1 MMLEERTAAGK
12 DSELDLAIT
21 VIIPTLNEE
30 SGIAMVIEE
39 LHSLNINNILVI
51 DGYSKDKTVEIA
63 SKLGARAIYQQG
75 MGKTGAVKTAIDVVE
90 TPYMLLIDGDYTY
103 DSSCIS
109 RLVQH
114 MKSYDEI
121 IGARIPTGKESMT
134 SLHKFGNKVITKV
147 FNMLLSTNI
156 TDVCSGMYLLRTE
169 AVRDIHLSTSGFDVE
184 VEIAAQIASAGRITE
199 VPINYR
205 PRMGRQKL
213 STWKHGFRIVRSI
226 VNLGRTYNPGVFY
239 SILGSMI
246 SIPAGLMLGNSV
258 IEMIMTGRIN
268 SPWFFVGISMILV
281 AIQTMAVGVMS
292 LMLRR
297 SELRAVRRLARILTT
312 TRQGIV

>member
-1 MMLEERTAAGK
+1 VLEERTVGK
-12 DSELDLAIT
+12 EFELDKLIT
-21 VIIPTLNEE
+21 VVIPTLNEE
-30 SGIAMVIEE
+30 GGIIKVIEE

-51 DGYSKDKTVEIA
+51 DGYSKDKTVET
-63 SKLGARAIYQQG
+63 STKLGARAMYQQG
-75 MGKTGAVKTAIDVVE
+75 KGKTGALRTAIDVVE
-90 TPYMLLIDGDYTY
+90 TPYMLLMDGDFTY
-103 DSSCIS
+103 DASCIS

-114 MKSYDEI
+114 MQSYDEI
-121 IGARIPTGKESMT
+121 IGARIPTNKESMT
-134 SLHKFGNKVITKV
+134 SLHKFGNKLITKV
-147 FNMLLSTNI
+147 FNMLLSTNV

-169 AVRDIHLSTSGFDVE
+169 LMRDIDLSTSGFDVE

-213 STWKHGFRIVRSI
+213 STWKHGFKIVKSI

-239 SILGSMI
+239 SIMGSMI
-246 SIPAGLMLGNSV
+246 TIPASLMLGNSI
-258 IEMIMTGRIN
+258 IEWIKTGNIT

-292 LMLRR
+292 IMLRR
-297 SELRAVRRLARILTT
+297 SELRAARRLAKTLASI
-312 TRQGIV
+312 Q

>member
-1 MMLEERTAAGK
+1 VLEERTVGK
-12 DSELDLAIT
+12 EFELDKLIT
-21 VIIPTLNEE
+21 VVIPTLNEE
-30 SGIAMVIEE
+30 GGIIKVIEE

-51 DGYSKDKTVEIA
+51 DGYSKDKTVETA
-63 SKLGARAIYQQG
+63 TKLGARAMYQQG
-75 MGKTGAVKTAIDVVE
+75 KGKTGALRTATDVVE
-90 TPYMLLIDGDYTY
+90 TPYMLLMDGDFTY
-103 DSSCIS
+103 DASCIS

-114 MKSYDEI
+114 MQSYDEI
-121 IGARIPTGKESMT
+121 IGARIPTNKESMT
-134 SLHKFGNKVITKV
+134 SLHKFGNKLITKV
-147 FNMLLSTNI
+147 FNMLLSTNV

-169 AVRDIHLSTSGFDVE
+169 LMRDIDLSTSGFDVE

-213 STWKHGFRIVRSI
+213 STWKHGFKIVKSI

-239 SILGSMI
+239 SIMGSMI
-246 SIPAGLMLGNSV
+246 TIPASLMLGNSI
-258 IEMIMTGRIN
+258 IEWIKTGNIT

-292 LMLRR
+292 IMLRR
-297 SELRAVRRLARILTT
+297 SELRAARRLAKTLASI
-312 TRQGIV
+312 Q